1 MLTNLLGKFFKTVFL
16 TILILEICSF
26 WSQQFWWLNSLFFGL
41 ILGIT
46 LLVSLINLEYG
57 LYILLT
63 ELFIG
68 SKGYL
73 FYLDLGGWQI
83 SIRIGIFLVVL
94 AVWLYHSLFGR
105 RANQFFSFRNQFL
118 FYYLAL
124 GLFIVIGLFNG
135 LAHHSFNQVFFD
147 FNGWLYFAVAPL
159 FFSAITSAKVIRHIL
174 SILLAAAS
182 YLAIKTLFLLVIF
195 AHQLTLP
202 LAVIYRWIRN
212 SGVGEITFVSGNFY
226 RIFFQ
231 SHLFLLIALLIV
243 LAIILFI
250 PKINFKKAERNWLYF
265 LSFLFSTAVISSLSR
280 SFWLGLIVAF
290 ICLFTVYIFQYKI
303 RIIGLFKIF
312 SVILIVLVLEVGF
325 LNLLTFNF
333 TALPLALPLEKRF
346 TNLTQEAAGASRIAQ
361 LEPLFSAIKKQPIL
375 GAGFGQ
381 SVTYQSLDPRVKSF
395 SPEGNYT
402 TYAFEWGYLDLWL
415 KIGLFGLLSYF
426 LLLGK
431 VIYEAKEFLK
441 ASLEIKVLATSVVCG
456 LIAVIVTS
464 IFSPY
469 LNHPLGISY
478 LILTTAILSYLRNYD
493 TLSPKEISC

>member
-26 WSQQFWWLNSLFFGL
+26 WSQQFWWLNHLFFGL
-41 ILGIT
+41 ILVIT
-46 LLVSLINLEYG
+46 LIVSLIKLEYG
-57 LYILLT
+57 LYILLA

-94 AVWLYHSLFGR
+94 SVWLYHLFNR
-105 RANQFFSFRNQFL
+105 RANQFFNLQNHFL
-118 FYYLAL
+118 FFYLAL
-124 GLFIVIGLFNG
+124 GLFVIIGLANG
-135 LAHHSFNQVFFD
+135 FAQHSFNDVFFD

-159 FFSAITSAKVIRHIL
+159 FFSAIASAKVIRHIL
-174 SILLAAAS
+174 STLLAAAS

-202 LAVIYRWIRN
+202 LAMIYRWVRN

-231 SHLFLLIALLIV
+231 SHLFVLIALLIV

-250 PKINFKKAERNWLYF
+250 PKINFKRAEKNWLYF

-280 SFWLGLIVAF
+280 SFWLGLIGAF
-290 ICLFTVYIFQYKI
+290 ICLFTIYVFQDKI

-312 SVILIVLVLEVGF
+312 SIILIVLVLEVGF

-333 TALPLALPLEKRF
+333 TALPLEERF
-346 TNLTQEAAGASRIAQ
+346 TDLTQEAAGASRLAQ

-381 SVTYQSLDPRVKSF
+381 TLTYQSLDPRIKRL
-395 SPEGNYT
+395 SPEGSYT
-402 TYAFEWGYLDLWL
+402 TYAFEWGYLDIWL

-426 LLLGK
+426 SLLGK
-431 VIYEAKEFLK
+431 VIYEVKEFFK
-441 ASLEIKVLATSVVCG
+441 APLETKVLALSVVCG

-469 LNHPLGISY
+469 LNHPLGIGY
-478 LILTTAILSYLRNYD
+478 LVLTTAILTYLRNYD
-493 TLSPKEISC
+493 TLPPKEISG